1 MIAAPRKDTFAHTT
15 IISSSKALRRTDG
28 RLMRAAALDGPKIRP
43 VTFSAYVWQDIA
55 SKRLS
60 PPLTTPVTGGQIVII
75 ARYALWA
82 NGWRYTAIQVGVDQ
96 EEIDETQTLRFP
108 LPTA

>member
-1 MIAAPRKDTFAHTT
+1 
-15 IISSSKALRRTDG
+15 
-28 RLMRAAALDGPKIRP
+28 MRAAAPDGPKIRP
-43 VTFSAYVWQDIA
+43 VTFSAYILQDIA

-60 PPLTTPVTGGQIVII
+60 PPPTAPAIGGQIVII

-82 NGWRYTAIQVGVDQ
+82 NGWRYAAIRVGVEVDAHQ